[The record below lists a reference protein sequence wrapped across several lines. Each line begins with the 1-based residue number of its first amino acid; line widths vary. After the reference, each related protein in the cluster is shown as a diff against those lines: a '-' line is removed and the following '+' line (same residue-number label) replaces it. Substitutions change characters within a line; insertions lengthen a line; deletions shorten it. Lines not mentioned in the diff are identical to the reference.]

1 MTGVVKAMKVQKE
14 KKQAGKKKGAG
25 TQVFSIRNKIIICFL
40 VPILFMILLGGLSY
54 KKAADG
60 MNTSFRDSTEQTIA
74 MAMECLD
81 MSNSFIQAEGL
92 KYVVD
97 SDLGKYVLGIYDNDP
112 TRKRTVVDQ
121 VKTRILASQV
131 GNSYISNIY
140 IMPAGQQLIST
151 KSKTQNSIYEE
162 YMAEMTAED
171 GTLKPW
177 DDHHTKLDEY
187 LGIDASEYIL
197 TYQVKA
203 QSGEA
208 LIVIDIKAEAV
219 QEFLQGLNLGDG
231 SIVGFVTEGGREIA
245 VKRSAQEEQGVPIEG
260 ETVFADKDFYLQ
272 ASEETGVSE
281 VEYNGGRYLFF
292 HCKSENTGA
301 TICALVPLKVVTGQ
315 AESIRQLSVAGVLI
329 SSIIAL
335 LIGIAITSGIRRN
348 MKRIS
353 GSLEV
358 VAEGNLAATVSVKGK
373 DEFRGLAAAA
383 NDMIANNKK
392 LVQKVSQATSRLE
405 ESAGEVTGV
414 SGVIQ
419 EYSLDITQA
428 IDEINEGMKRQ
439 SVHAQECVT
448 KTDTLS
454 DEIREVNHVAAEV
467 EKLVADAEQMICRG
481 MEQIEELG
489 KRAGETT
496 QVTEQVE
503 ASIENLRRES
513 DTINEFVGMITDI
526 SEQTNLLSLNASI
539 EAARAGEAGR
549 GFAVVAEE
557 IRKLA
562 DNSAQAA
569 GEIRNNVENISAHT
583 TVSVESA
590 KQAGAMVALQTEAVR
605 EVTGV
610 FQSMSDAMDKLFA
623 GLKEIVVGT
632 ERADKEREDALE
644 AVRNI
649 SLIIE
654 ETAEC
659 AEVVKNVAEKLQ
671 ENVENL
677 NGTAENL
684 GDNMSGL
691 KTEIAVFKTE

>member
-1 MTGVVKAMKVQKE
+1 MRKQKE
-14 KKQAGKKKGAG
+14 KRQTGRGNSTK
-25 TQVFSIRNKIIICFL
+25 TQMFSIRNKIIICFL
-40 VPILFMILLGGLSY
+40 VPILFMVLLGCLSY
-54 KKAADG
+54 QKAADG
-60 MNTSFRDSTEQTIA
+60 MNTSFRESTEQTIS
-74 MAMECLD
+74 MATEYID
-81 MSNSFIQAEGL
+81 MSNSFVQAEGL

-97 SDLGKYVLGIYDNDP
+97 SELGKYFIGFYDNDP
-112 TRKRTVVDQ
+112 IERLAVTDQ

-140 IMPAGQQLIST
+140 IMPNGDLPMIST
-151 KSKTQNSIYEE
+151 KGKTQKGIYDE
-162 YMAEMTAED
+162 YMVEMKAED
-171 GTLKPW
+171 GKLKRW
-177 DDHHTKLDEY
+177 DDHHAELDTQ
-187 LGIDASEYIL
+187 LGIKPSEYIL
-197 TYQVKA
+197 TYQAEA
-203 QSGEA
+203 QSGKA
-208 LIVIDIKAEAV
+208 LIIIDIKAEAV
-219 QEFLQGLNLGDG
+219 REFLQGLDLGDG

-245 VKRSAQEEQGVPIEG
+245 VRRNAGEEQSVPIEE

-272 ASEETGVSE
+272 AAEESGVSE
-281 VEYNGGRYLFF
+281 VEYDGKSYLFF
-292 HCKSENTGA
+292 HSRSETTGA
-301 TICALVPLKVVTGQ
+301 TTCALVPMQVVTGQ
-315 AESIRQLSVAGVLI
+315 AESIRQLTVAGV
-329 SSIIAL
+329 IIASVIAIF
-335 LIGIAITSGIRRN
+335 IGIAIASGIRRN

-358 VAEGNLAATVSVKGK
+358 VAEGNLATTVSVKGR

-383 NDMIANNKK
+383 NDMILNNKK

-405 ESAGEVTGV
+405 ESAGEVTGA

-419 EYSLDITQA
+419 EYSLDIAKA
-428 IDEINEGMKRQ
+428 IGEINEGMDRQ
-439 SVHAQECVT
+439 SAHAQECVT

-454 DEIREVNHVAAEV
+454 EEIQEVNRIAAEV
-467 EKLVADAEQMICRG
+467 EKLVADAEEMIRKG
-481 MEQIEELG
+481 MDQIEKLEQC
-489 KRAGETT
+489 ASETT
-496 QVTEQVE
+496 QVTNRVE
-503 ASIENLRRES
+503 TSIEDLRRES
-513 DTINEFVGMITDI
+513 DTINQFVAVITDI

-569 GEIRNNVENISAHT
+569 GEIRNNVTNISTYT

-610 FQSMSDAMDKLFA
+610 FQSMNEAMDKLFS
-623 GLKEIVVGT
+623 GLKEILTGT
-632 ERADKEREDALE
+632 ERADREREDALS

-649 SLIIE
+649 SSIID

-659 AEVVKNVAEKLQ
+659 AEVVKRVAQKLQ